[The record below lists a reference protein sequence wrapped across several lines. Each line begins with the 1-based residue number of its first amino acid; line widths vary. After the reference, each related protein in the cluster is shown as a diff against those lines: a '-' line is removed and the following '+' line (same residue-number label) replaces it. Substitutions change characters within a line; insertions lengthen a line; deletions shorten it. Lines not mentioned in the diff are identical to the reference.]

1 MNPNEW
7 KQNGRVS
14 IWRYEGNPR
23 NYPGWHL
30 NCDEA
35 GAASLRNLVASLANS
50 PELARRTVSVAGPVQ
65 EQLAVPNCPAE
76 PWAPEKLILEV
87 SSNWFISEAEDK
99 VVLGFPIE
107 MAIELESGLQSLSQ
121 GDGDYYIG
129 EKGSELWFWW

>member
-14 IWRYEGNPR
+14 IWSYEGNPR

-35 GAASLRNLVASLANS
+35 GVASLRSLVASLANS
-50 PELARRTVSVAGPVQ
+50 QELARRTVSVTRPVQ
-65 EQLAVPNCPAE
+65 EQLAVPNCSAKPR
-76 PWAPEKLILEV
+76 APEKLILEV
-87 SSNWFISEAEDK
+87 SSNWFISEAENK
-99 VVLGFPIE
+99 VVLGFPVE
-107 MAIELESGLQSLSQ
+107 MAIELDGGLRSLSQ